1 VSAAILAVDL
11 GTAAAR
17 VGLVG
22 LDGRVL
28 ASERTPVPAPVG
40 DGAGISEQDPED
52 WWGAIVG
59 SAARLVATHAPGRAV
74 THARGPTATRA
85 PDRAAPDIV
94 AICAVG
100 HGPTCVPTAPDGHP
114 TGPAI
119 TWRDRRA
126 SATSPEAR
134 DLADATGVDGWG
146 LGILPAALWLERHEP
161 AAAGRTAHYLATWEW
176 LGHRLTGR
184 ALATYLEGAT
194 VADPSRAAAAGLDSR
209 KIPPATR
216 PGVNLGPLTA
226 EAAAAFG
233 TRSGTPVIS
242 GTFDAAASILGAGLR
257 EPGEAIDVGGASGG
271 FAVMTDDPAGV
282 PDLRAVA
289 SPLPGRWLL
298 GGAMAATGSALEW
311 LRRDVF
317 GGALTLE
324 ALIAEAAETPPG
336 ADGLVF
342 LPYLAGERAPIHDP
356 NARGALV
363 GLTLAHRRGHVT
375 RAVLEAAAYAIRHVA
390 APIAAA
396 GVPVTELRVTGGPA
410 HSDIWNQVKADVIG
424 VPVAV
429 PAVLETGVLGAAI
442 LGAAGVGVHPDL
454 ASAIGA
460 MVRIELW
467 LAPRPEFRAVYDE
480 GFAIYSALYP
490 RLRPL
495 FDRR

>member
-1 VSAAILAVDL
+1 MSAAILAVDL

-59 SAARLVATHAPGRAV
+59 SAARLVAADVPE
-74 THARGPTATRA
+74 
-85 PDRAAPDIV
+85 IV

-100 HGPTCVPTAPDGHP
+100 HGPTCVPTAPDGRP

-146 LGILPAALWLERHEP
+146 LGILPAALWLERHAP
-161 AAAGRTAHYLATWEW
+161 AAAARTAHYLATWEW
-176 LGHRLTGR
+176 LGHRLAGR

-194 VADPSRAAAAGLDSR
+194 VADPARATAAGLDLR

-216 PGVNLGPLTA
+216 PGVVLGPLTA
-226 EAAAAFG
+226 GAAAALG
-233 TRSGTPVIS
+233 TRSGIPVIT

-257 EPGEAIDVGGASGG
+257 EPGEAIDVGGAAGG
-271 FAVMTDDPAGV
+271 FAVVTDDPAGV
-282 PDLRAVA
+282 PGLRAIV

-311 LRRDVF
+311 LRHDVL
-317 GGALTLE
+317 GGSLTLE
-324 ALIAEAAETPPG
+324 ALIAEAAATPPG

-356 NARGALV
+356 DARGALV

-390 APIAAA
+390 APIVAA
-396 GVPVTELRVTGGPA
+396 GVPLTELRVTGGPA

-429 PAVLETGVLGAAI
+429 PAVLETGLLGAAI
-442 LGAAGVGVHPDL
+442 LGAAGAGVHPDL
-454 ASAIGA
+454 TSAIAA
-460 MVRIELW
+460 MVRIERW

-480 GFAIYSALYP
+480 GFATYTALYP
-490 RLRPL
+490 RLEPL
-495 FDRR
+495 DHRR